1 MESCH
6 ILHGK
11 SPDCQ
16 RISGRRH
23 PANGCPRNHLTRLP
37 AARIIPPMNS
47 LTVYALS
54 FDLARM
60 LDGATL
66 IHALS
71 YPGVVTF
78 SFDSPTIPHIHLAS
92 FGKDGVLYPSAEPL
106 APAHYGTEVL
116 KSVSGARIG
125 GVRALGLDRVL
136 LIDLVSEGG
145 WGEHRSSVLR
155 MDLKPA
161 ARPVSLFVAPAGRLI
176 ESIGPARAMCPATP
190 ERTSPVKRLSI
201 LELPDEPPA
210 GLLEETAAEAGRS
223 EALDHTRRW
232 VLVKRAATL
241 LVDAIDG
248 VDPVLAR
255 AVLRKTE
262 GNLAVAWPALTA
274 IGRRVR
280 ERRFSWHTYDLPEET
295 VSGRGVIY
303 PVPLDIDVP
312 PASSGD
318 PLEILSRVGE
328 TAIRPAFLDFL
339 KARLM
344 RDARKEL
351 RKLER
356 LGTSLSGDL
365 KEAER
370 SREYRHLGN
379 LLATHRHV
387 MRAGMDKIEVRD
399 YTGDRSI
406 TIRLEPARSP
416 DENIRRYYARAKKGE
431 KGLLII
437 KSRKRE
443 AEREIR
449 RKRGSIERLSA
460 LETPGELFSLLP
472 HARKN
477 RGRRD
482 KTVDAPRFR
491 TFALDKQHT
500 VYVGRS
506 KIENDILTHRF
517 ASPTDLWF
525 HAQGTTG
532 SHVIL
537 KGATPSTPKRII
549 EQAAAIAA
557 HFSKAR
563 HSNTVPVVYTEK
575 RYVRKP
581 RKSPPGTASYLR
593 GTTLFVTPCLPVKPK
608 QP

>member
-1 MESCH
+1 MESFN

-16 RISGRRH
+16 RVSGRRH
-23 PANGCPRNHLTRLP
+23 PANSRSRNHLTRPP

-47 LTVYALS
+47 LTIYALS
-54 FDLARM
+54 FDLART
-60 LDGATL
+60 LEGVTL

-71 YPGVVTF
+71 YPGGVTF
-78 SFDSPTIPHIHLAS
+78 SFDSAAIPHLHLTS
-92 FGKDGVLYPSAEPL
+92 FGKDGALYPSAGPL
-106 APAHYGTEVL
+106 VPARYGTEVL
-116 KSVSGARIG
+116 KPAVGARIG
-125 GVRALGLDRVL
+125 CVRALGLDRVL
-136 LIDLVSEGG
+136 LIDLVSEGE

-155 MDLKPA
+155 LDLKPA
-161 ARPVSLFVAPAGRLI
+161 ARPVSLFVAPSGRLI
-176 ESIGPARAMCPATP
+176 ESIGAARAGCPSSP
-190 ERTSPVKRLSI
+190 EQTSPAKRLSI
-201 LELPDEPPA
+201 LELPGEPPA
-210 GLLEETAAEAGRS
+210 ELLEETTAPAVRS
-223 EALDHTRRW
+223 EEPDHTRRW
-232 VLVKRAATL
+232 VLAKRAATL
-241 LVDAIDG
+241 LVDSIDG

-255 AVLRKTE
+255 AILRKTE
-262 GNLAVAWPALTA
+262 GNLAGAWPALTS

-280 ERRFSWHTYDLPEET
+280 ERHFSWHTYDLPEET

-303 PVPLDIDVP
+303 PVPLEIDVP

-318 PLEILSRVGE
+318 IFEILSRAGE

-339 KARLM
+339 KTRLV
-344 RDARKEL
+344 RGARKEL

-365 KEAER
+365 EEAER

-379 LLATHRHV
+379 LLAAHRHV
-387 MRAGMDKIEVRD
+387 MKAGMDRIEVRD
-399 YTGDRSI
+399 FTGDRSI
-406 TIRLEPARSP
+406 TIRLEPSRSP
-416 DENIRRYYARAKKGE
+416 DENIRRYFVRAKKGE

-437 KSRKRE
+437 KSRKSE
-443 AEREIR
+443 VEREIR

-460 LETPGELFSLLP
+460 LETPGELLALLP
-472 HARKN
+472 HALKK

-491 TFALDKQHT
+491 TFALDKSHT

-506 KIENDILTHRF
+506 RAENDTLTHRF
-517 ASPTDLWF
+517 ASPADLWF

-557 HFSKAR
+557 YFSKAR
-563 HSNTVPVVYTEK
+563 HSGTVPVVYTEK

-593 GTTLFVTPCLPVKPK
+593 GTTLFVTPCLPRKPE